1 MKILILGS
9 TGRTGKLLLEECL
22 NLGHEVNCL
31 VRDMGQVS
39 SKHSSVD
46 YFEGTPSDK
55 VALKNAIQGC
65 EAVVSA
71 LNVSRTSDFP
81 WAPLRTPP
89 IFLSE
94 VMQNLIELHGENRL
108 SQIVICSAWGVHETL
123 DDIPWWFRMMIQN
136 SNIGPAYA
144 DHERQES
151 LLVESGIPFT
161 IVRPAG
167 LTNFSKKGK
176 VKVSFDNTPKP
187 GLMISRGDVAAFM
200 AEAVGNQGLMGKK
213 PTISAG

>member
-22 NLGHEVNCL
+22 NLGYEVNCL
-31 VRDMGQVS
+31 VRDMGKISPKLSTVT
-39 SKHSSVD
+39 
-46 YFEGTPSDK
+46 YFEGTPADK

-89 IFLSE
+89 TFLSK
-94 VMQNLIELHGENRL
+94 VMQNLIELHAENPL

-144 DHERQES
+144 DHERQEN

-176 VKVSFDNTPKP
+176 VKVSYENTPKP
-187 GLMISRGDVAAFM
+187 GLMIFRGDVAAFM
-200 AEAVGNQGLMGKK
+200 AEAVGNQALIGKK

>member
-22 NLGHEVNCL
+22 SFGHEVNCL
-31 VRDMGQVS
+31 VRDVGKVS
-39 SKHSSVD
+39 TKPSSVS

-55 VALKNAIQGC
+55 AALKNAIQGC
-65 EAVVSA
+65 KAVVSA

-89 IFLSE
+89 TFLSE
-94 VMQNLIELHGENRL
+94 VMQNLIELHKENPL
-108 SQIVICSAWGVHETL
+108 SQIIICSAWGVHETL

-136 SNIGPAYA
+136 SNIGPAYE

-176 VKVSFDNTPKP
+176 VKISYENSPKP

-200 AEAVGNQGLMGKK
+200 AKAVGDQELIGKK